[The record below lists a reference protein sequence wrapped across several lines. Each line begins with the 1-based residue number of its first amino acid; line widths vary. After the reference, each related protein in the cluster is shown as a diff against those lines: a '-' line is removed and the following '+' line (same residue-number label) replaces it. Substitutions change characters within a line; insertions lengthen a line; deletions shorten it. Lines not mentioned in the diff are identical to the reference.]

1 VKLRSVAAVIGRSLG
16 GVAGF
21 DLVQRRQTIFR
32 NFPIIGHLRFIHEG
46 VGPALSTVRHSG
58 HHRRA
63 DPIRNEPPTEHR

>member
-1 VKLRSVAAVIGRSLG
+1 MAAVIGGSLG

-46 VGPALSTVRHSG
+46 VGPQQVDTADITEELTPFVTSRRLSIGEGVG
-58 HHRRA
+58 
-63 DPIRNEPPTEHR
+63 